1 MTTNVILTCIKE
13 NNKLRIKI
21 ITPGYYND
29 ANCQFPKNI
38 RKEGMKYIVPYSDIT
53 LASGSSG
60 KYFYRVKK
68 TNIRICNN
76 EELLDKVF
84 DVDND
89 PCVICLT
96 NDKKWVII
104 PCGHYILCDE
114 CNNFVIDTN
123 QKCPICR
130 GIIIQ
135 TIKYTEIS

>member
-1 MTTNVILTCIKE
+1 MINDIILTCIKE
-13 NNKLRIKI
+13 KNKLRIKI

-38 RKEGMKYIVPYSDIT
+38 REEGMKYIVPNSDIT
-53 LASGSSG
+53 LACGSNG
-60 KYFYRVKK
+60 KYFYRIKK
-68 TNIRICNN
+68 TNIRKCKYSEVN
-76 EELLDKVF
+76 KVF

-96 NDKKWVII
+96 NNKKWVII
-104 PCGHYILCDE
+104 PCGHYILCDD
-114 CNNFVIDTN
+114 CNDFLIGTE

-130 GIIIQ
+130 GIIMK